1 LMPYISQINQIRRK
15 YAPLGQFTNLHF
27 HSADKDSVLAFSKS
41 SPGADPILVI
51 VNLNPFRW
59 EECTVHLDLPE
70 LGLDSSHPFEVQDL
84 ITGTSYLWHGAD
96 NYVKLDPWREPAHIF
111 VVRK

>member
-1 LMPYISQINQIRRK
+1 MPYISQINEIRRK
-15 YAPLGQFTNLHF
+15 HPPLSRFTNLHF
-27 HSADKDSVLAFSKS
+27 HSADKDSVLAFSKT
-41 SPGADPILVI
+41 SPGADPILVV

-59 EECTVHLDLPE
+59 EECTVHLDLGE

-84 ITGTSYLWHGAD
+84 ITGASYLWHGAD
-96 NYVKLDPWREPAHIF
+96 NYVKLDPWHEPAHIF